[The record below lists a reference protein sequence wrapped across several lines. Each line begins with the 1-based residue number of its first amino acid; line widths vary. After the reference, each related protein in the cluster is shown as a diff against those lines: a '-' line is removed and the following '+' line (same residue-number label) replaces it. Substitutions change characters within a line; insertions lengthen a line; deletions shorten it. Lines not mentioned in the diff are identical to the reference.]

1 MNSAVEVFLLI
12 QKSVAGT
19 SVPSIQQIQT
29 RFNDPFHILIST
41 LISLRTKDPVTLASS
56 RRLFAYAD
64 TPQQLAQ
71 ADEHTVA
78 SLIYPCGFYTVKAR
92 RIIEISRI
100 ITERYGGS
108 VPGSLEL
115 LLELPGVG
123 RKTANLTLSLG
134 FSIAAVC
141 VDIHV
146 HRISNRLG
154 WAETSEPD
162 KTEAVLMSLF
172 PKEYWIDLNS
182 TLVTFGQNCCL
193 PRNPRCAECPVESLC
208 PKHGVSKKTN

>member
-1 MNSAVEVFLLI
+1 MNSPVEVFLKI
-12 QKSVAGT
+12 QKSLAGV
-19 SVPSIQQIQT
+19 SVPSVQQIQS
-29 RFNDPFHILIST
+29 RCSGPFHILIPT
-41 LISLRTKDPVTLASS
+41 LISLRTKDSVTLAAS
-56 RRLFAYAD
+56 RRLFSYAD

-71 ADEHTVA
+71 ADEHTIS
-78 SLIYPCGFYTVKAR
+78 SLIYPCGFYSVKAR

-100 ITERYGGS
+100 ITERYAGS

-123 RKTANLTLSLG
+123 RKTANLTLNLG
-134 FSIAAVC
+134 FGIPAVC

-146 HRISNRLG
+146 HRISNLLG
-154 WAETSEPD
+154 WAETSGPD
-162 KTEAVLMSLF
+162 QTEEVLMSLF
-172 PKEYWIDLNS
+172 PKEFWIDLNS